1 MSIKLNAQSGGSV
14 ALDAP
19 TQTTS
24 SADLTFKLPVADG
37 SDGQVLKTDGS
48 SNLSF
53 GSAAPGAGQ
62 IIETVTGIC
71 DGRSITVGSGSYTLS
86 NVTAQQDLTSSYQE
100 LNGSS
105 IAYTPPSGTKQLIY
119 RYTFQFAPS
128 ANSGIS
134 HYKVQVDG
142 TDINPSRITMAGEH
156 VSNHHHHSL
165 RSQEW
170 IFDLTESSDDIANG
184 KIAGSG
190 WTSNKTL
197 RVVAREYDGASY
209 QVSVHKNDYWEGAS
223 ASGALIVVKP
233 RFFIQA
239 IA

>member
-37 SDGQVLKTDGS
+37 SVGQVLKTDGS

-53 GSAAPGAGQ
+53 GSSASAGQ

-86 NVTAQQDLTSSYQE
+86 NVTAIQDLTSSYVE

-142 TDINPSRITMAGEH
+142 TDILPSRITMAGEH

-197 RVVAREYDGASY
+197 RVVAREYDGSSY
-209 QVSVHKNDYWEGAS
+209 QVSIHKNDYWEGTTA
-223 ASGALIVVKP
+223 GATQVVVKP
-233 RFFIQA
+233 RFFLQA